1 MAHGDLEARLAAA
14 AEAKRERQAVQ
25 ARQGE
30 LRRLIEEAEARVGE
44 LSSVRDREAR
54 DVVRLETMTLTRVL
68 AALRGTRDDAL
79 ARERAEADAAAYRLT
94 RAGNEADT
102 LRRELEGV
110 DARLTSLRHA
120 PAEYA
125 AVLDEKERALAATE
139 DSRARRLLELAE
151 ARGVAEAEVKE
162 ITEAQRAAAAASA
175 ALRTLTGLLDSA
187 GNWSTY
193 DTFFGGGAIASALKH
208 DRLDEA
214 AAAAAIADH
223 LIGKLNT
230 ELADVP
236 GGAGTASTVAVDGLT
251 RFLDVWFDNIFTDL
265 AVRDRIQQAQARA
278 QQCDQQVARI
288 GRQLDR
294 RLAQTQARLAE
305 IAAEREQTLTA
316 S

>member
-30 LRRLIEEAEARVGE
+30 LRKLIEEAEAQVAE
-44 LSSVRDREAR
+44 LSRTRDREAR
-54 DVVRLETMTLTRVL
+54 DVVRLEAMTLTRVL

-79 ARERAEADAAAYRLT
+79 ARERAEADAAAYRLA
-94 RAGNEADT
+94 RAGAEADT
-102 LRRELEGV
+102 LRRELAGV
-110 DARLTSLRHA
+110 DARLASLRDA
-120 PAEYA
+120 PAAYA
-125 AVLDEKERALAATE
+125 AVLDEKERALAATA
-139 DSRARRLLELAE
+139 DPRTRRLLELAE

-162 ITEAQRAAAAASA
+162 IAEAQQAAAAASG
-175 ALRTLTGLLDSA
+175 ALLTLTKLLDSA

-236 GGAGTASTVAVDGLT
+236 GGAGTASTVAVDGMT

-265 AVRDRIQQAQARA
+265 AVRDRINQAQARA
-278 QQCDQQVARI
+278 RHCDQQVARI

-294 RLAQTQARLAE
+294 RQAQTRARLAE
-305 IAAEREQTLTA
+305 IAAEREQTLTG